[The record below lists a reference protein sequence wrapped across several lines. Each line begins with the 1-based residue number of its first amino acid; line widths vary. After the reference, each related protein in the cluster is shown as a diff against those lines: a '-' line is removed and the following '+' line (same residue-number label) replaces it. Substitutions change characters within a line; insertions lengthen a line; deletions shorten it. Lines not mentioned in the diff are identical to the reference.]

1 MNMEGTLVAA
11 QWIFLGYFI
20 ALNLGYLALNLLAFV
35 SIWRAQ
41 SAHGAVGLPAAQG
54 DLWPPVS
61 LIVPCYNE
69 QATIAT
75 SVRSLLQL
83 EYPEFEIVVI
93 NDGSSDATLDVLVR
107 EFALA
112 PFPEAYRARL
122 RTQAVRAVYRSAR
135 HGNIR
140 VIDKQNGG
148 KADALNA
155 GINDARYPLFCSVD
169 ADSILSRD
177 SLKRVVEPFLED
189 VDTVAAGGTVRI
201 ANGCTV
207 QEGFLVA
214 PGLPRNPLALVQV
227 IEYLRAFLFGRL
239 GWSPINALL
248 IISGAFG
255 VFRKEAVVEAGG
267 YRTDTLGEDM
277 ELVVRLHHQRR
288 LAGKPCRITFVP
300 DPICWTEAPEDLA
313 TLRRQ
318 RVRWQR
324 GLAESLAL
332 NRGLLF
338 HPKGGTPGWLAFPFM
353 LVFEWFG
360 PVVEVAGYAF
370 MLVAF
375 LLGIVSL
382 QALAVFL
389 FAAIGLGVLLS
400 VNALLLEE
408 ISFHIY
414 TRARDTLRLVIAVLI
429 ENFGYRQLN
438 SLWRLYGLFRW
449 ITGARGD
456 WGKMQRRGTAT

>member
-11 QWIFLGYFI
+11 QWTFLGYFI

-83 EYPEFEIVVI
+83 EYPEFEIVVV
-93 NDGSSDATLDVLVR
+93 NDGSSDATLDVLVH
-107 EFALA
+107 EFALV
-112 PFPEAYRARL
+112 PFPEAYRVRL
-122 RTQAVRAVYRSAR
+122 RTQPVRSVYRSAR

-189 VDTVAAGGTVRI
+189 ADTVAAGGTVRI

-277 ELVVRLHHQRR
+277 ELVVRLHRQRR

-338 HPKGGTPGWLAFPFM
+338 HPRGGTPGWLAFPFM

-370 MLVAF
+370 MFVAF

-456 WGKMQRRGTAT
+456 WGKMRRRGAAT

>member
-11 QWIFLGYFI
+11 QWTFLGYFI

-83 EYPEFEIVVI
+83 EYPEFEIVVV
-93 NDGSSDATLDVLVR
+93 NDGSSDATLDVLVH

-112 PFPEAYRARL
+112 PFPEAYRVRL
-122 RTQAVRAVYRSAR
+122 RTQPVRSVYRSAR

-189 VDTVAAGGTVRI
+189 ADTVAAGGTVRI

-277 ELVVRLHHQRR
+277 ELVVRLHRQRR

-338 HPKGGTPGWLAFPFM
+338 HPRGGTPGWLAFPFM

-370 MLVAF
+370 MFVAF

-456 WGKMQRRGTAT
+456 WGKMRRRGAAT

>member
-11 QWIFLGYFI
+11 QWTFLGYFI

-83 EYPEFEIVVI
+83 EYPEFEIVIV

-107 EFALA
+107 EFALV
-112 PFPEAYRARL
+112 PFPEAYRVRL
-122 RTQAVRAVYRSAR
+122 RTQPVRSVYRSAR

-189 VDTVAAGGTVRI
+189 ADTVAAGGTVRI

-277 ELVVRLHHQRR
+277 ELVVRLHRQRR

-370 MLVAF
+370 MFVAF

-456 WGKMQRRGTAT
+456 WGKMRRRGAAT

>member
-83 EYPEFEIVVI
+83 EYPEFEIVVV
-93 NDGSSDATLDVLVR
+93 NDGSSDATLDVLVH

-112 PFPEAYRARL
+112 PFPEAYRVRL
-122 RTQAVRAVYRSAR
+122 RTQPVRSVYRSAR

-189 VDTVAAGGTVRI
+189 ADTVAAGGTVRI

-277 ELVVRLHHQRR
+277 ELVVRLHRQRR

-300 DPICWTEAPEDLA
+300 DPICWTEAPEDMT

-338 HPKGGTPGWLAFPFM
+338 HPRGGTPGWLAFPFM

-370 MLVAF
+370 MFVAF

-456 WGKMQRRGTAT
+456 WGKMRRRGAAT

>member
-11 QWIFLGYFI
+11 QWTFLGYFI

-83 EYPEFEIVVI
+83 EYPEFEIVVV

-112 PFPEAYRARL
+112 PFPEAYRVRL
-122 RTQAVRAVYRSAR
+122 RTQPVRAVYRSAR

-140 VIDKQNGG
+140 VIDKRNGG

-277 ELVVRLHHQRR
+277 ELVVRLHRQRR

-300 DPICWTEAPEDLA
+300 DPICWTEAPEDMT

-338 HPKGGTPGWLAFPFM
+338 HPRGGTPGWLAFPFM

-370 MLVAF
+370 MFVAF

-456 WGKMQRRGTAT
+456 WGKMRRRGAAT